1 MIILEQTRKILCVD
15 ETEAEMLVNKYKEET
30 EGDIVDYKITNK
42 DETSK
47 CGSYTILTI
56 KERLSTMD
64 NAKELAG
71 I

>member
-1 MIILEQTRKILCVD
+1 MVILEKTQKILCID
-15 ETEAEMLVNKYKEET
+15 ETEAELLVAKAKEET

-42 DETSK
+42 DETKS

-56 KERLSTMD
+56 KERINTLD
-64 NAKELAG
+64 NAKDLAG